1 MARKQTRR
9 DEAAVQS
16 EHILN
21 LVEEQKGANLEFESN
36 MEELLSRYDSYLL
49 NEKQEYIGWKEEISR
64 MVDNQ
69 K

>member
-9 DEAAVQS
+9 DEAAVQN